1 MREETAGGEQRRKA
15 WHCTGG
21 LMWAQEVRSSLVP
34 GEVGV
39 FKTWRYSDSLV
50 RGQVVYFTVLM
61 PRQAGVGGLLKAMM
75 HFSNVIELL

>member
-15 WHCTGG
+15 WPCTGS
-21 LMWAQEVRSSLVP
+21 LMWAQEVRSSLLR

-39 FKTWRYSDSLV
+39 FKTWRYSDSLM
-50 RGQVVYFTVLM
+50 RGQGVCFTVLT
-61 PRQAGVGGLLKAMM
+61 PRQAGVGGLLKAMI